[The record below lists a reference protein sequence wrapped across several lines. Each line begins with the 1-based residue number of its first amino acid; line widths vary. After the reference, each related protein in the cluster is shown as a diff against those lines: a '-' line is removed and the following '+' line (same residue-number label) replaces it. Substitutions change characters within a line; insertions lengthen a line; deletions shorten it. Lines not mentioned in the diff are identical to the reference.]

1 MENSIVTSEESLK
14 KEVEIE
20 CYSSDAGEIIQKE
33 EIASAPYEEEIMV
46 LSPSAE
52 PVITEETIHSS
63 EESQSIILIEEK
75 LETKDGEQE
84 NIKTPETKEFFPNF
98 QITDTMDLDKDLL
111 DLQDFVTIK
120 DHQESIIDT
129 VSILITKEISPIEIS
144 VEASPISSE
153 ESIIIQE
160 ITDISPVESSAEIL
174 SEESSN
180 NVIFTPEYVA
190 EVKTELSEGRRAGFR
205 FFLQRKTKIMA

>member
-1 MENSIVTSEESLK
+1 MENSIVITEESLK

-20 CYSSDAGEIIQKE
+20 CYSSDVGEIIQKE
-33 EIASAPYEEEIMV
+33 EIARAPSEEEIMV

-52 PVITEETIHSS
+52 LVITEETVYSS

-84 NIKTPETKEFFPNF
+84 NTKTPEIKEFFPNF
-98 QITDTMDLDKDLL
+98 QITDTMNLDEDLL

-120 DHQESIIDT
+120 DHQKPIIDT
-129 VSILITKEISPIEIS
+129 GSILITEEISPIEVS
-144 VEASPISSE
+144 VEASPVSSG

-160 ITDISPVESSAEIL
+160 ITDISPVESSSEIL

-180 NVIFTPEYVA
+180 NIVVTPEYVA
-190 EVKTELSEGRRAGFR
+190 EVKTELSEARRAGFR
-205 FFLQRKTKIMA
+205 FFLQKKTKIMA